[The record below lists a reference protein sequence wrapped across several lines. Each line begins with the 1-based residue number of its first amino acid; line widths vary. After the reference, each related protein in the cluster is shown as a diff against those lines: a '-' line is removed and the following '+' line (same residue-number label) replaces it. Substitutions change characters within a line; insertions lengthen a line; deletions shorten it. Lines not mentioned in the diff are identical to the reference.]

1 MLGIYLGIFLRKMS
15 HISHRCP
22 LGPIT
27 TGWWLSP
34 TPLKNDGV
42 SNSWDDDIPI
52 YEIENK
58 KWSKPPTSTMIP
70 GPGFFVTAWGFTGR
84 SGISWFI
91 PKSSGWNCS
100 PPKNGGKNVR
110 RIPPVTNISW
120 EYHGNIMG
128 ILDYY
133 GNIMGLS
140 WEYHENSPTKIMG
153 LEMGILAVN
162 PPIPRSTP
170 PLCCAFGEKSSIC
183 HAFCQWFFRPKYV
196 FKETGEHVRRPWM
209 EKCRPCCRSENGLKL
224 GMW

>member
-120 EYHGNIMG
+120 EYHGNIRLLWEHHGVIMG
-128 ILDYY
+128 ISWEFTNKNYGIGN
-133 GNIMGLS
+133 GNISCESTHPPFNTSIVLCFWGEIVHLPCLLS
-140 WEYHENSPTKIMG
+140 MIFPTKIC
-153 LEMGILAVN
+153 L
-162 PPIPRSTP
+162 
-170 PLCCAFGEKSSIC
+170 
-183 HAFCQWFFRPKYV
+183 
-196 FKETGEHVRRPWM
+196 
-209 EKCRPCCRSENGLKL
+209 
-224 GMW
+224 